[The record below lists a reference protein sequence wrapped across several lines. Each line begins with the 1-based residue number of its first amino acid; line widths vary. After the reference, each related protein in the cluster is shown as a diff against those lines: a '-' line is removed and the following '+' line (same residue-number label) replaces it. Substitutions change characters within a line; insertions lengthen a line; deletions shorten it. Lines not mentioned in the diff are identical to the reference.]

1 MSVEELI
8 KELEQM
14 PQGANV
20 WLYDSKFG
28 WSEVCDVTF
37 NKKDGAVEIYSE

>member
-20 WLYDSKFG
+20 WFYSKFG
-28 WSEVCDVTF
+28 WSEVYDVTF
-37 NKKDGAVEIYSE
+37 NKRDGTVEIYSE